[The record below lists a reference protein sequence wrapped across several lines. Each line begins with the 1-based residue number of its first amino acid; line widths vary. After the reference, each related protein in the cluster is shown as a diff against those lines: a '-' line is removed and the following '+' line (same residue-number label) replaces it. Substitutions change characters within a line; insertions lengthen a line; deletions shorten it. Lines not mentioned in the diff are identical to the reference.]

1 MATARPTMLT
11 YVHETPS
18 VLRSQL
24 ERDVAAPLAQA
35 FVAGSHS
42 RVRIIACGSSKN
54 AATIARPY
62 VRSVL
67 GREVDIVEPYTF
79 CAYERDAHA
88 ATFTFVVSQS
98 GYSTNALAA
107 LAAIRESGGRA
118 IGVTGDPASDF
129 AGASDLLVD
138 YGVGV
143 ELVGY
148 VTKGVSAL
156 ANFLCL
162 FALDVARAE
171 GRIDDAER
179 EREVARLADVAGDL
193 ARVAGDAP
201 AALTAR
207 YKELSNLERVFMVGA
222 GANYGIACEGALKF
236 GECLQIPAMALELEE
251 YLHGPNLQL
260 SPDYA
265 VFFNLVGSRDHARGR
280 QLVEATRLV
289 TDHVFVL
296 TDDPEAAGA
305 DVSLAPQD
313 GSLAAPIALLP
324 YYQTLAY
331 QLTDDR
337 HLWHKHPLV
346 SAFDRAVSGKSENYV
361 DREVL

>member
-1 MATARPTMLT
+1 MTTARPTMLT

-18 VLRSQL
+18 VLRAQL
-24 ERDVAAPLAQA
+24 ESDAAASLSRA
-35 FVAGSHS
+35 FLEGTHT
-42 RVRIIACGSSKN
+42 RVRIVACGSSKN

-62 VRSVL
+62 MRSVL

-79 CAYERDAHA
+79 CAYEREVTSDEFA
-88 ATFTFVVSQS
+88 FVVSQS

-107 LAAIRESGGRA
+107 LAAIREEGERA
-118 IGVTGDPASDF
+118 IGVTGDVASDF

-162 FALDVARAE
+162 FALGVARAE

-179 EREVARLADVAGDL
+179 EREVARLSGVADALADVAAQAPGAL
-193 ARVAGDAP
+193 A
-201 AALTAR
+201 AR
-207 YKELSNLERVFMVGA
+207 YKELTSLERVFMVGA

-236 GECLQIPAMALELEE
+236 GECLQIPATALELEE

-265 VFFNLVGSRDHARGR
+265 VFFNLVGARDHARGR

-296 TDDPEAAGA
+296 TDDPASA
-305 DVSLAPQD
+305 DPDVALAPQGD
-313 GSLAAPIALLP
+313 SLAAPLALLP